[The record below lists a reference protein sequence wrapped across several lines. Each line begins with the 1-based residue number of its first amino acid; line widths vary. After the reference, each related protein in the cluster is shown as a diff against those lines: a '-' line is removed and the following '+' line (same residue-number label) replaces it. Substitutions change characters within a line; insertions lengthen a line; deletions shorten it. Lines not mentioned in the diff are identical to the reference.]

1 MIWLIV
7 LIQICSSSS
16 MTSAIAVQDERLR
29 VGELCSGIRRAELA
43 RAMLSRSP
51 QSHLTSLSSAK
62 VLYLTRHVNSLAD
75 IFCENLLIKCEI
87 LVNLC

>member
-16 MTSAIAVQDERLR
+16 LSSAIAVQDE
-29 VGELCSGIRRAELA
+29 RRAELA

-51 QSHLTSLSSAK
+51 QSPLHPQCNGKGTTFPLRSTNFQVS
-62 VLYLTRHVNSLAD
+62 
-75 IFCENLLIKCEI
+75 FF
-87 LVNLC
+87 